1 MVGRWRS
8 EKKPNNSAHPRRES
22 RRQTPA
28 VPTQTSSEF
37 PLSLAGKNKKKE
49 RLRKTK
55 EEKKMKKKE
64 NRWTSSTAFFASG
77 LVETVARPL
86 VLFLA
91 YTSLHPIP
99 ASSSPHCCNPQQF
112 KAPSCSNS
120 RRQLLPL
127 TSLPSAATT
136 RLITHTHITSGHS
149 LPPPHRHNPTS
160 DRSSSLAQILGGR
173 K

>member
-99 ASSSPHCCNPQQF
+99 ASSSPPLLQSPAVQSTELQQQP
-112 KAPSCSNS
+112 PSITAINFVAIGGYH
-120 RRQLLPL
+120 
-127 TSLPSAATT
+127 PSHH
-136 RLITHTHITSGHS
+136 THTYYLWPFSPPA
-149 LPPPHRHNPTS
+149 PPP
-160 DRSSSLAQILGGR
+160 
-173 K
+173 